1 MIYVVSGV
9 AGLIVLI
16 FFVFGIMAVTRANP
30 EAEPEPGMAGL
41 IRRLT
46 GRAGPRVEK
55 PVKIIHVDLTRQYDY
70 LPVPA

>member
-1 MIYVVSGV
+1 MVSGV

-30 EAEPEPGMAGL
+30 DAAETEPGMAGL

-55 PVKIIHVDLTRQYDY
+55 PVKIIHVDLTRVYDY
-70 LPVPA
+70 SPVPA